1 MGESARS
8 WWGPGSPR
16 EASESPLL
24 GVSRREGC
32 GPASATALC
41 RGWAPTGQAG
51 SLPSG
56 VGTSEVDAEARS
68 TRLLGRARNEAVCL
82 TELETAQCF
91 PLVHHC
97 RLCAEP
103 LGFLP

>member
-1 MGESARS
+1 MGESAHS
-8 WWGPGSPR
+8 WWGPGSLR
-16 EASESPLL
+16 EAAKSPLL
-24 GVSRREGC
+24 GVSRSEGC
-32 GPASATALC
+32 GPAAATVLC
-41 RGWAPTGQAG
+41 RGWAPRGQSG

-68 TRLLGRARNEAVCL
+68 TQLLGRVRNEAVCL

-91 PLVHHC
+91 SLVHRC

-103 LGFLP
+103 LGFPP